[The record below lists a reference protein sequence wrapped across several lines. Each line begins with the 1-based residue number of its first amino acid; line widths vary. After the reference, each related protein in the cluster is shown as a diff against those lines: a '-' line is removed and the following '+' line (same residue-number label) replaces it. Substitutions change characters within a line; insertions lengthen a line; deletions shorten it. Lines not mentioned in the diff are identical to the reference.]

1 MPSKPDIKYKTLEI
15 AAGLISIANELA
27 EICLKTKQE
36 EYEIYLYGYS
46 VLMEQLLQVAVEW
59 LLEMPFLL
67 LQDQL
72 VGPLPVRRCLHLS
85 FFSLRTR

>member
-1 MPSKPDIKYKTLEI
+1 MER
-15 AAGLISIANELA
+15 LA
-27 EICLKTKQE
+27 YAITDFLLRRQVIKQE

-46 VLMEQLLQVAVEW
+46 VLLEQLLQVAVEW